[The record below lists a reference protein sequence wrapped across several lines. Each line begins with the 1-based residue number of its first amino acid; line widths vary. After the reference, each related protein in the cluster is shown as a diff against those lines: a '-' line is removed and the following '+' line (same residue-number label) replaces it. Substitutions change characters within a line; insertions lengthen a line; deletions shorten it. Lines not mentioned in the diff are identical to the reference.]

1 MRATVESPGYVLG
14 HSDHELERLEQQA
27 QIFAETTEDI
37 LRRAGLKPGMRV
49 LDVGCGAGDV
59 SLIAAK
65 LVGPTGSV
73 LGIDH
78 AAEALQ
84 VAARRASAAGLGHLR
99 FEQGDV
105 TALAQGE
112 TFDAVIGRFILMHLR
127 DPSAAVAALKAHVR
141 PGGIV
146 AFVEMDIEAAV
157 AVPPMPLFEQ
167 CKGWLTGLYAKV
179 GVEANMGSRLYETFA
194 RAGLNARMNGYA
206 RVEGGENALRFD
218 FMTPSIATLL
228 PGIVKFG
235 VASAEEVGIE
245 TLGERIRRDVLAG
258 GHCIIFPR
266 VIGAWAQVS

>member
-1 MRATVESPGYVLG
+1 VLG

-84 VAARRASAAGLGHLR
+84 VAARRAAAAGLDQLR
-99 FEQGDV
+99 FEQSDI
-105 TALAQGE
+105 TKLEAGE
-112 TFDAVIGRFILMHLR
+112 TYDAVIGRFILMHLK
-127 DPSAAVAALKAHVR
+127 DPATAIASLKDHVR
-141 PGGIV
+141 PGGII
-146 AFVEMDIEAAV
+146 AFVEMDIEASV
-157 AVPPMPLFEQ
+157 AIPPMPLFDQ
-167 CKGWLTGLYAKV
+167 CKAWLTGLYAKV
-179 GVEANMGSRLYETFA
+179 GVEPNMGSRLYDTFS
-194 RAGLNARMNGYA
+194 RAGLTAQMNGYA
-206 RVEGGENALRFD
+206 RVAGGETALRFE

-228 PGIVKFG
+228 PGIVAFG
-235 VASAEEVGIE
+235 VATADEVGID
-245 TLGERIRRDVLAG
+245 TLAARFRNDVLAG
-258 GHCIIFPR
+258 NHCFIFPR